1 LYDVLKG
8 KKALVKSVYCVME
21 YTIFSVV
28 VIIIVIVAAAVIV
41 LAELLQ

>member
-1 LYDVLKG
+1 
-8 KKALVKSVYCVME
+8 ME

-41 LAELLQ
+41 LAELLQWMHNLL